1 MQKVSAFAAA
11 ADAGTTENTSQKWD
25 WNSFWSTV
33 FNWLTT
39 HGLQLLIGLVVL
51 FVCFIVINIV
61 ARVVRNSMI
70 KHNRDKT
77 VTSVVYQLIKKGLKI
92 VLVILFLG
100 YVGIDTAGIGAII
113 GAVGVAIGLAA
124 QGALSNFA
132 GGMIILVMRP
142 FKVGDYVET
151 DGEKGT
157 VEDIHMFYTYIVTD
171 NNQVVMIPNGEITS
185 GAIVNYSMK
194 ETRRLDL
201 KFSIAYNED
210 FEYAEDVLFEICE
223 KHEKVL
229 KDPAPFVRI
238 DSHGDSSIVLLLR
251 VWTKT
256 ADYWE
261 VNFDLLEEVKR
272 RFDEEGIEIPYPQL
286 DVHTP
291 EPQPLRTRPKTD
303 TRKRRLKARQPKAAE
318 LPAVEMPEKAAERE
332 ERKERRAR
340 AKERREKKLR
350 GEPTEEEKL
359 AAEIKEIDE
368 RRATELSDGEK

>member
-61 ARVVRNSMI
+61 ARVVRNAMI
-70 KHNRDKT
+70 KRNRDKT

-171 NNQVVMIPNGEITS
+171 SNQVVMIPNGEITS

-272 RFDEEGIEIPYPQL
+272 RFDEENIEIPYPQM

-291 EPQPLRTRPKTD
+291 EPQPRRTREKTD
-303 TRKRRLKARQPKAAE
+303 TRKRRKKIKIVEPQQTTEPVEADVSADIKAEQKRGGK
-318 LPAVEMPEKAAERE
+318 R
-332 ERKERRAR
+332 RERRR
-340 AKERREKKLR
+340 KLLKELESEPDNITEAIAQDKKEDEK
-350 GEPTEEEKL
+350 
-359 AAEIKEIDE
+359 
-368 RRATELSDGEK
+368 